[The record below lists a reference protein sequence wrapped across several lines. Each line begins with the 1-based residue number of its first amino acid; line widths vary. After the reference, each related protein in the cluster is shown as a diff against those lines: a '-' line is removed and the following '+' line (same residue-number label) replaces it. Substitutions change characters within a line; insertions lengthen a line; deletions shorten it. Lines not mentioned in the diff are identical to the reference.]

1 MKILKNCLFALRL
14 VERACPSYTILTL
27 LFSLTNLAAPITGVL
42 GIKLLID
49 ALSTRDLRQT
59 GLILLGF
66 AVVTSLTVLMQSWY
80 QSVYEPAAR
89 ACISGAAN
97 GQLLGRISQ
106 VDLASLEDSEFYN
119 QIARAAAESGTRSQ
133 GVVNTLCGFVGN
145 LASILALTVILLSLD
160 AFVLV
165 LTLAGASLMFL
176 LNLKKSRLGF
186 RQFLERTR
194 FERQITYIQRVCQE
208 PQYAREIRLFAM
220 NAFLMDQYAVLWRQL
235 RLLLHRQGKKI
246 WLFNGCEKLLNDSI
260 YIVVT
265 LVYLTGR
272 YFAGAITLGGF
283 SALFNGVFQ
292 FGNQIYA
299 LLARIPEL
307 YQHSLYLDTLRAVIN
322 LPANIERTTG
332 TSLDPEKAHSI
343 EFRDVTFAYPGRPPV
358 FAHLNLT
365 VDAGEQVALLGHN
378 GAGKS
383 TLIKLLLRLYDP
395 QEGQILLD
403 GLDIR
408 QYDIHALRRCFGV
421 VLQDFQ
427 HFAFSIAENVSLGR
441 QDCPAD
447 SIAAA
452 ISQAR
457 LDQRIRLLPKGIA
470 TPITRE
476 FDDDG
481 IQLSGGEYQKLALAR
496 AYAQN
501 SGILVFD
508 EPSSALDPEAE
519 HHLFLELRQY
529 ASHKTVLFVC
539 HKMSLAVHSDR
550 VILLEQGRIVEQ
562 GPPDLLLQANGL
574 YAHLYRLQAADY
586 QLEGR
591 VAG

>member
-1 MKILKNCLFALRL
+1 MRILKNCLFALRL
-14 VERACPSYTILTL
+14 VAQACPSYTVLTL
-27 LFSLTNLAAPITGVL
+27 LVSLTGLAAPLTGVL

-49 ALSTRDLRQT
+49 ALSIRDLRQT
-59 GLILLGF
+59 GLILFGF
-66 AVVTSLTVLMQSWY
+66 GVITALTALIQSWY

-89 ACISGAAN
+89 ARISGAAN
-97 GQLLGRISQ
+97 GQLLSRIGQ

-119 QIARAAAESGTRSQ
+119 QVARAAAESGTRAQ
-133 GVVNTLCGFVGN
+133 GVINTLCGFIGN
-145 LASILALTVILLSLD
+145 LASILALTAILLSLD

-165 LTLAGASLMFL
+165 LTLAGAGLMFL

-235 RLLLHRQGKKI
+235 RQLLHRQGKKI
-246 WLFNGCEKLLNDSI
+246 WLFSGCEKLLNDSI

-265 LVYLTGR
+265 LIYLTGR
-272 YFAGAITLGGF
+272 YFAGVITLGGF

-299 LLARIPEL
+299 LMARVPEL
-307 YQHSLYLDTLRAVIN
+307 YQHSLYLDTLRTVIDR
-322 LPANIERTTG
+322 PANIETSTG
-332 TSLDPEKAHSI
+332 TSRDPGQAHSL

-358 FAHLNLT
+358 FTHLNLK
-365 VDAGEQVALLGHN
+365 VGAGEQVALLGHN

-408 QYDIHALRRCFGV
+408 LYDIHALRRCFGV

-441 QDCPAD
+441 QDCPTRQHCGSDQPGPARPAD
-447 SIAAA
+447 SPAAKGHRNA
-452 ISQAR
+452 
-457 LDQRIRLLPKGIA
+457 DHPRIRRRWHSAVRRRIPETG
-470 TPITRE
+470 
-476 FDDDG
+476 
-481 IQLSGGEYQKLALAR
+481 AR
-496 AYAQN
+496 Q
-501 SGILVFD
+501 GLC
-508 EPSSALDPEAE
+508 AE
-519 HHLFLELRQY
+519 QRH
-529 ASHKTVLFVC
+529 
-539 HKMSLAVHSDR
+539 
-550 VILLEQGRIVEQ
+550 
-562 GPPDLLLQANGL
+562 P
-574 YAHLYRLQAADY
+574 RL
-586 QLEGR
+586 
-591 VAG
+591 

>member
-1 MKILKNCLFALRL
+1 MRILKNCLFALRL
-14 VERACPSYTILTL
+14 VAKACPSYTPLTL
-27 LFSLTNLAAPITGVL
+27 LVSLTSLAAPLTGVL

-49 ALSTRDLRQT
+49 ALSIRDLRQT
-59 GLILLGF
+59 GLILIGF
-66 AVVTSLTVLMQSWY
+66 AAITAVTALIQSWY

-89 ACISGAAN
+89 ARISGAAN
-97 GQLLGRISQ
+97 GQLLSRIGQ

-119 QIARAAAESGTRSQ
+119 QVARAAAESGTRAQ
-133 GVVNTLCGFVGN
+133 GVINTLCGFIGN
-145 LASILALTVILLSLD
+145 LASILALTAILLSLD

-165 LTLAGASLMFL
+165 LTLAGAGLMFL

-220 NAFLMDQYAVLWRQL
+220 NVFLMDQYAVLWRQL
-235 RLLLHRQGKKI
+235 RQLLHRQGKKI
-246 WLFNGCEKLLNDSI
+246 WLFSGCEKLLNDSV

-299 LLARIPEL
+299 LLARVPEL
-307 YQHSLYLDTLRAVIN
+307 YQHSLYLDTLRAVTDR
-322 LPANIERTTG
+322 PANIETTAG
-332 TSLDPEKAHSI
+332 ISLDPGQAHSI
-343 EFRDVTFAYPGRPPV
+343 EFRDVTFAYPGRLPV
-358 FAHLNLT
+358 FAHLSLK

-408 QYDIHALRRCFGV
+408 LYDIHALRRCFGV

-441 QDCPAD
+441 QDCPAG
-447 SIAAA
+447 SITAA

-457 LDQRIRLLPKGIA
+457 LDQRIRLLPKGIE

-519 HHLFLELRQY
+519 HHLFSELRQY
-529 ASHKTVLFVC
+529 ARHKTVLFVC

-574 YAHLYRLQAADY
+574 YAQLYRLQAADY
-586 QLEGR
+586 QLDGR
-591 VAG
+591 AAG